1 MHFYLNIIPDK
12 RTYCERCVQ
21 PGDGCHL
28 ADAFVHTED
37 NKDGRFAQLH
47 LLWHF
52 LPLQFIQGSLRSR
65 IQPFTILIEV
75 SIKMQL
81 FTCFIQ
87 LLWHLEVIVF
97 CIMSCADTA
106 GLPEKRIK
114 FTRFV
119 FPFAILPTL
128 SSPQPQPMTNGRTN
142 LNVTLGKS
150 TIENGKRT
158 LSFVRCLQNPAALSP
173 RNVAKFCRTK
183 YLHKVSD

>member
-106 GLPEKRIK
+106 GLPEKHKIHK
-114 FTRFV
+114 ICFSFCHSTHPLFTPTSTNDKRKNKSQCHTRQKHNWGWQENTVLCQV
-119 FPFAILPTL
+119 FAK
-128 SSPQPQPMTNGRTN
+128 SSSSVPQ
-142 LNVTLGKS
+142 KCCK
-150 TIENGKRT
+150 I
-158 LSFVRCLQNPAALSP
+158 LQN
-173 RNVAKFCRTK
+173 
-183 YLHKVSD
+183 